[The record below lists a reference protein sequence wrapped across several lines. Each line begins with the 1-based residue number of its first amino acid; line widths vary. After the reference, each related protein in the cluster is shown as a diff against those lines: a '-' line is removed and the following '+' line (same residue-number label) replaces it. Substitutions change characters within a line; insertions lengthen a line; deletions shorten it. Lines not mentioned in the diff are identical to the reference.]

1 MNNLRAAYCGFD
13 LAKERARAAALGYE
27 DPVNPSYEATT
38 AMYEKTLLE
47 CLKRIK
53 DLKSKTD
60 ERRIAAMV
68 ASHNEDTVRFAIQK
82 YYISLAKRYLIYR
95 EIFVV

>member
-1 MNNLRAAYCGFD
+1 MNNLRSIS
-13 LAKERARAAALGYE
+13 KERSRAEALGYE
-27 DPVNPSYEATT
+27 DPVNPNYEATT

-47 CLKRIK
+47 CLMRIK
-53 DLKSKTD
+53 DLKTKTD

-82 YYISLAKRYLIYR
+82 
-95 EIFVV
+95 